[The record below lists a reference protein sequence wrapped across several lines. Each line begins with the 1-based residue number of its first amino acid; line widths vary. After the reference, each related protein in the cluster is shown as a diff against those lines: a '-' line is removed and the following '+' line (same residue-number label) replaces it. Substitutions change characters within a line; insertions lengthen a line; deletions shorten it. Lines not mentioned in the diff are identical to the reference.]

1 MTPGHN
7 TTRARH
13 PGMTPPGHDT
23 RARHPGTTPGHDTRA
38 RHPGTT
44 PGHDTRARHPGTTPG
59 HDTRARHPGT
69 TPGHDT
75 RARHPGMTCTHFL
88 YPIRSVERHLWSFK
102 KQKNLLGLRS
112 ETKKRHN
119 ESESNRNVSE
129 QTETRQIS
137 CSKTQMSMM
146 SDSVKEPPPGGS
158 TDPRSRQS
166 HLSLKSDRSRLEP
179 PVFKEPGPDSEE
191 ERAEGP
197 RGDCDLDSVFKRLE
211 EQVLDYV
218 KQQLQRL
225 HRLLASDYPECSESE
240 EEEPSREAV
249 LNITL
254 DFLRRMDQEQLVQR
268 LQNNLCSKVQREVKT
283 RLVQKF
289 SRVCEGIAKEGNSS
303 ELKQIF
309 TELYITEGE
318 VTEQHEIRHLETKS
332 RKPASAE
339 TAIKCEDMFKLPIRE
354 EPMRAQTKGPIRV
367 VLTKGVAGVGKTVL
381 TQKFSLDWAEGRTN
395 QELQLLFLFTFR
407 ELNVLRDKRFS
418 LVELLH
424 HFFSPS
430 KALCSFQQLQVLFI
444 FDGLDECRLP
454 LDFIQTRVLSDPT
467 EPISVNVLL
476 VNLIRGSLLP
486 SARLWITTRP
496 AASNQIPAECVS
508 MVTEV
513 RGFADPQKEEYFR
526 KRFRDERQVTLVLSH
541 IKSIRS
547 LHIMCHIPVFCWIL
561 STVIQKLL
569 EQTEEPELPQ
579 TLTQMYVHF
588 LVVQAKVKNIKYHQR
603 SGADLPWTKETRE
616 MVQSLGKVAFE
627 QLQKG
632 NLIFYESD
640 LSECG
645 LDAVA
650 ASVYSG
656 VFTQVFI
663 EEPGLYQDKVYC
675 FIHLSVQEFLAA
687 LHVHQTFFSSG
698 ENLLSPSDSS
708 KKAFYSSAVN
718 KALQSPNGHLD
729 LFLRL
734 LLGLSLPTNQSLL
747 QGLLTHTGSGSQT
760 IQRLLKGLLP
770 HTGSGSQ
777 TNQETVKYL
786 KQKLNDEGLSTERSL
801 NLFYCLNE
809 LNDRS
814 LVQDIQ
820 NTLREGRLKADE
832 LSPAQW
838 SALAFFLLSTDSD
851 LEEFDLRKYC
861 PSEKALLNLLPVIK
875 FYTKA
880 ILSGCNLTNS
890 ICGPLASVLSS
901 SSLKH
906 LDLSLNDLQDSGV
919 ELLCDGLKSA
929 PCRLETL
936 SLSGCN
942 LINSICGPL
951 ASVLS
956 SSSLTHLDLSLNDL
970 QDSGVELLCDGLK
983 SAPCRLDTLRLSGC
997 LVSERGG
1004 AALASALSPTHS
1016 HLREL
1021 DLSYNH
1027 PGPSAERLTAL
1038 RDDPHCPLQS
1048 VRLDPSGKR
1057 WMVPGLRKYYCE
1069 FTLDP
1074 NTANR
1079 RLHLS
1084 EDKRTVRLSEP
1095 RLVPDHEDRFTHW
1108 PQVLASSGLR
1118 GRCYWEVECEE
1129 DVDVAVSY
1137 RGIRRR
1143 GGSDECEFGL
1153 SDQSWSLR
1161 IQGGEYSFIHNKKE
1175 LKSSLRRAGHTSR
1188 VGVFLDSEAGALS
1201 FYDVLS
1207 DGELSHLHT
1216 FSSSFTEPLFPGFS
1230 LWWPNTSVS
1239 LVEPRTQ
1246 RPLEDTSL

>member
-1 MTPGHN
+1 
-7 TTRARH
+7 
-13 PGMTPPGHDT
+13 
-23 RARHPGTTPGHDTRA
+23 
-38 RHPGTT
+38 
-44 PGHDTRARHPGTTPG
+44 
-59 HDTRARHPGT
+59 
-69 TPGHDT
+69 
-75 RARHPGMTCTHFL
+75 
-88 YPIRSVERHLWSFK
+88 
-102 KQKNLLGLRS
+102 
-112 ETKKRHN
+112 
-119 ESESNRNVSE
+119 
-129 QTETRQIS
+129 
-137 CSKTQMSMM
+137 
-146 SDSVKEPPPGGS
+146 
-158 TDPRSRQS
+158 
-166 HLSLKSDRSRLEP
+166 
-179 PVFKEPGPDSEE
+179 
-191 ERAEGP
+191 
-197 RGDCDLDSVFKRLE
+197 
-211 EQVLDYV
+211 
-218 KQQLQRL
+218 
-225 HRLLASDYPECSESE
+225 
-240 EEEPSREAV
+240 
-249 LNITL
+249 
-254 DFLRRMDQEQLVQR
+254 MDQEQLVQR
-268 LQNNLCSKVQREVKT
+268 LQNSLCSKVQREVKT

-318 VTEQHEIRHLETKS
+318 ATEQHEVTHIDTKS
-332 RKPASAE
+332 RKLASAE

-354 EPMRAQTKGPIRV
+354 EPMSAQTKGPIRV

-395 QELQLLFLFTFR
+395 EELQLLFPFTFR

-424 HFFSPS
+424 YFFSPS

-467 EPISVNVLL
+467 ESNSVNVLL

-496 AASNQIPAECVS
+496 AASNQIPADCVS

-569 EQTEEPELPQ
+569 EQTEEPAELPQ

-603 SGADLPWTKETRE
+603 SGADLPWTPETRE
-616 MVQSLGKVAFE
+616 MVKSLGKVAFE

-645 LDAVA
+645 LDAAA

-656 VFTQVFI
+656 VFTQVFR
-663 EEPGLYQDKVYC
+663 EEPGFYQDKVYC

-687 LHVHQTFFSSG
+687 LHVHHTFFSSG
-698 ENLLSPSDSS
+698 KNLLSPDSS
-708 KKAFYSSAVN
+708 KKTFYSSAVN

-760 IQRLLKGLLP
+760 IQRLLKGLLS

-801 NLFYCLNE
+801 NLFHCLNE
-809 LNDRS
+809 LNDPS

-875 FYTKA
+875 ASTKA

-942 LINSICGPL
+942 LTNSICGPLASVLSSSSLTHLDLSQNYLQDSGVELLCDGLKSAPCRLETLSLSGCNLTNSICGPLASVLSSSSLTHLDLSLNDLQDSGVKLLCDGLKSAPCRLDTLRLRTCGLSSLSCGPLASVLSSSSLTHLDLSLNDLQDSGVKLLCDGLKSAPCRLDTLRLRTCGLSSLSCGPLASVLSFSSLTHLDLSLNDLQDSGVKLLCDGLKSAPCRLDTLRLRTCGLSSLSCGPL

-983 SAPCRLDTLRLSGC
+983 SAPCRLDTLR
-997 LVSERGG
+997 
-1004 AALASALSPTHS
+1004 
-1016 HLREL
+1016 
-1021 DLSYNH
+1021 
-1027 PGPSAERLTAL
+1027 
-1038 RDDPHCPLQS
+1038 
-1048 VRLDPSGKR
+1048 
-1057 WMVPGLRKYYCE
+1057 
-1069 FTLDP
+1069 
-1074 NTANR
+1074 
-1079 RLHLS
+1079 
-1084 EDKRTVRLSEP
+1084 
-1095 RLVPDHEDRFTHW
+1095 
-1108 PQVLASSGLR
+1108 
-1118 GRCYWEVECEE
+1118 
-1129 DVDVAVSY
+1129 
-1137 RGIRRR
+1137 
-1143 GGSDECEFGL
+1143 
-1153 SDQSWSLR
+1153 
-1161 IQGGEYSFIHNKKE
+1161 
-1175 LKSSLRRAGHTSR
+1175 
-1188 VGVFLDSEAGALS
+1188 
-1201 FYDVLS
+1201 
-1207 DGELSHLHT
+1207 
-1216 FSSSFTEPLFPGFS
+1216 
-1230 LWWPNTSVS
+1230 
-1239 LVEPRTQ
+1239 
-1246 RPLEDTSL
+1246 

>member
-1 MTPGHN
+1 
-7 TTRARH
+7 
-13 PGMTPPGHDT
+13 
-23 RARHPGTTPGHDTRA
+23 
-38 RHPGTT
+38 
-44 PGHDTRARHPGTTPG
+44 
-59 HDTRARHPGT
+59 
-69 TPGHDT
+69 
-75 RARHPGMTCTHFL
+75 
-88 YPIRSVERHLWSFK
+88 
-102 KQKNLLGLRS
+102 
-112 ETKKRHN
+112 
-119 ESESNRNVSE
+119 
-129 QTETRQIS
+129 
-137 CSKTQMSMM
+137 MM

-158 TDPRSRQS
+158 TDPPSRPRN
-166 HLSLKSDRSRLEP
+166 LSLKSDRSKNLP
-179 PVFKEPGPDSEE
+179 PEFKEPGPDSEE
-191 ERAEGP
+191 ESAEGP

-240 EEEPSREAV
+240 EEESSREAV
-249 LNITL
+249 LTITL
-254 DFLRRMDQEQLVQR
+254 DFLRRMDQEQLLQR
-268 LQNNLCSKVQREVKT
+268 LQNSLCSKVQGEVKT
-283 RLVQKF
+283 CLVQKF

-318 VTEQHEIRHLETKS
+318 ATEQHEVRHIET

-339 TAIKCEDMFKLPIRE
+339 TAIKCEDMFKLPIGE

-395 QELQLLFLFTFR
+395 QELQLLFPFTFR
-407 ELNVLRDKRFS
+407 ELNVLRDTQFS

-430 KALCSFQQLQVLFI
+430 NALCSFQQLQVLFI

-454 LDFIQTRVLSDPT
+454 LDFSQTRVLSDPT
-467 EPISVNVLL
+467 ESVSVDVLL

-486 SARLWITTRP
+486 SALLWITTRP
-496 AASNQIPAECVS
+496 AAANQIPEWCVS

-526 KRFRDERQVTLVLSH
+526 KRFRDERQVKLVLSH

-569 EQTEEPELPQ
+569 EQTEEPELPR

-588 LVVQAKVKNIKYHQR
+588 LVVQAKVKNIKYHQG
-603 SGADLPWTKETRE
+603 SGTDLHWTPETRE

-627 QLQKG
+627 QLQKE
-632 NLIFYESD
+632 NLIFYECD

-645 LDAVA
+645 LDAAA

-656 VFTQVFI
+656 VFTQVFR

-698 ENLLSPSDSS
+698 ENLLSSS
-708 KKAFYSSAVN
+708 NSSEEAFFSSAVDQ
-718 KALQSPNGHLD
+718 ALKSPNGHLD
-729 LFLRL
+729 LFLRF
-734 LLGLSLPTNQSLL
+734 LLGLSLPTNQRLL
-747 QGLLTHTGSGSQT
+747 QGLLT
-760 IQRLLKGLLP
+760 

-786 KQKLNDEGLSTERSL
+786 KQKLNDECLSTEKSL
-801 NLFYCLNE
+801 NLFHCLNE

-838 SALAFFLLSTDSD
+838 SALAFLLLSTESD

-875 FYTKA
+875 ASTKA

-901 SSLKH
+901 SSLTH
-906 LDLSLNDLQDSGV
+906 LDLSQNDLQDSGV

-936 SLSGCN
+936 RLSTCGLSSLS
-942 LINSICGPL
+942 CGPL

-956 SSSLTHLDLSLNDL
+956 SSSLTHFDLSQNDL

-983 SAPCRLDTLRLSGC
+983 SAPCRLETLRLSGC

-1004 AALASALSPTHS
+1004 VYLASALSSTHC

-1057 WMVPGLRKYYCE
+1057 WMVPGLRKYHCE
-1069 FTLDP
+1069 LTLDP
-1074 NTANR
+1074 NTAHR

-1084 EDKRTVRLSEP
+1084 EDKRTVELSESEQ
-1095 RLVPDHEDRFTHW
+1095 VPDHEDRFTDC

-1118 GRCYWEVECEE
+1118 GRCYWEVQCWGN
-1129 DVDVAVSY
+1129 VDVAVSY

-1143 GGSDECEFGL
+1143 GKSEKCEFGL
-1153 SDQSWSLR
+1153 NDQSWRMR
-1161 IQGGEYSFIHNKKE
+1161 IWGGKYYFMHNEKE
-1175 LKSSLRRAGHTSR
+1175 RPEFMSSLRRYKLSPLFPPNTSR

-1201 FYDVLS
+1201 FYQVLS
-1207 DGELSHLHT
+1207 GGELSHLHT
-1216 FSSSFTEPLFPGFS
+1216 FSSSFTEPLFPGFRLRRLNS
-1230 LWWPNTSVS
+1230 SVS
-1239 LVEPRTQ
+1239 LVKLSTQ
-1246 RPLEDTSL
+1246 RPLED